1 MSSLTPRR
9 TRKAQLASS
18 GLGSHFVS
26 PRKARDKR
34 KTQTYVELPGAETK
48 RRRLL
53 DAMERLLKPQHEESH
68 PQLLAQAPPSDTVT
82 TEHMDT
88 DNLVVSEFHSDE
100 QPSLEISVSPVKRR
114 IVPDKSTNSL
124 YKNWIALIPT
134 LVDPVL
140 QYFRRTQG
148 KALEN
153 IHPVISACGKPSC
166 TPKRTTMMC
175 LFFDRFTSID
185 VLSCTCSTLQQVLV
199 HHGLFP
205 TAPSQP
211 RMAVS
216 VDLLSFYRA
225 LFERSCDAINALA
238 SALKNHYSRRG
249 YQMTDAQGEVIQDPF
264 RRGLGYAVQWY
275 DILQVEVERQ
285 VETVVQQHRDRILHG
300 RSTDEGGDIHVA
312 MDGNFHHRHRR
323 AAGDCPKF
331 YDPTYFLPKTF
342 VDTIG
347 RHIDTQRKRPVR
359 SHVPL
364 VPDEAVD
371 QCENAYEAADGKK
384 QKAAMD
390 SFDDTGIMA
399 LICRH
404 DIPLFFANIDSPG
417 EQQKYSVAL
426 LQHFFSLLPPEA
438 TVVALY
444 DVGCVLARTLSKHEI
459 LPKSITSRLRFAT
472 TAMHAYGHEWACQ
485 LVYNPRICVGL
496 GLSDGE
502 GTERLW
508 SRLVRLIGVERTS
521 SRQRRLWLIDR
532 QAVAIASE
540 MRTDLGDWIKRR
552 LRRGIKGQG
561 SAAQDALDQCEVSIE
576 ELQAEWS
583 QQRQSQLS
591 IRAQGVGHSL
601 SSPGR
606 SGRLR
611 QSIANH
617 QDDVGE
623 DMASDDTLEAL
634 ESLERG
640 HNRLMNKVEALYS
653 SLNVHDRFPELHGIN
668 LEFVRI
674 LLMARDLKMNI
685 EQSGGAQQALGL
697 MEDVWITPS
706 HGEVPWWLD
715 DTSTRDG
722 IRALLKRDRCRE
734 EQVRLGVEA
743 DNLCRFFGNEL
754 GALELALR
762 SPNSEPFAVLLQ
774 QRHANFICLQTR
786 WSNCLASSV
795 RFTNEVSK
803 AVAIATTLSGGSPNM
818 ALHWIN
824 ASMLVVSDSEGCDE
838 LPIVDPDHC
847 PQVDSEQAALA
858 DVLEGEMGA
867 IELDDDDSTNYGRDA
882 NANLLVDDFCVP
894 SQEPGVLDP
903 AKIFARIRPSHDR
916 IPRLEFDPKEIGILS
931 SPTACLNDTCIN
943 NCTILLWC
951 SQLNTSAARCAILST
966 HDLPRIR
973 YNAPD
978 DNIWRHTMWIRY
990 WEKDIWVL
998 PIHRPSGIGHWV
1010 MCVIQLS
1017 TKELYLFDS
1026 MGDRTPWQSDVKDIM
1041 RLIARFLAVVR
1052 QHGHHV
1058 HIDLAGWV
1066 ARPLNTKRLQNNDF
1080 DCGVWVLA
1088 AIFAVIRGSRV
1099 TGLHEQ
1105 DMGNLRRY
1113 VRSMVLAL
1121 PALSSY
1127 TFGHDLVSCACL
1139 QAANTSIELI
1149 PTYRN
1154 REGRG
1159 LNIGLGKTPEE
1170 HADPQI

>member
-88 DNLVVSEFHSDE
+88 DNLV
-100 QPSLEISVSPVKRR
+100 PSLEISVSPVKRR

-249 YQMTDAQGEVIQDPF
+249 YQMTDAQVTTDSSQGEVIQDPF

-285 VETVVQQHRDRILHG
+285 VETVVQQHRDRIAEFQASSRVSNSPLPTQCAPLLVQRCPACFAGILHG

-444 DVGCVLARTLSKHEI
+444 DVGCVLARTLSK
-459 LPKSITSRLRFAT
+459 
-472 TAMHAYGHEWACQ
+472 

-591 IRAQGVGHSL
+591 IRAHAPACLKKELDTVL
-601 SSPGR
+601 ALPGR

-617 QDDVGE
+617 QDD
-623 DMASDDTLEAL
+623 
-634 ESLERG
+634 
-640 HNRLMNKVEALYS
+640 
-653 SLNVHDRFPELHGIN
+653 LHGIN

-674 LLMARDLKMNI
+674 LLMARDLKMNWDKLDRAV
-685 EQSGGAQQALGL
+685 GGAQQALGTKLHQQTRKAISKRQPALMTAIRKFNSYCERLDSLYDTSWGIPLPAPLPTKLAELRSDPGL

-706 HGEVPWWLD
+706 HGEVPRWLD

-882 NANLLVDDFCVP
+882 NAVICWNLPENLLVDDFCVP

-903 AKIFARIRPSHDR
+903 AKIFARIRPSHDG

-943 NCTILLWC
+943 NCAILLWC

-1026 MGDRTPWQSDVKDIM
+1026 MGDRTPWQSDVKV
-1041 RLIARFLAVVR
+1041 RLIF
-1052 QHGHHV
+1052 
-1058 HIDLAGWV
+1058 
-1066 ARPLNTKRLQNNDF
+1066 
-1080 DCGVWVLA
+1080 
-1088 AIFAVIRGSRV
+1088 
-1099 TGLHEQ
+1099 
-1105 DMGNLRRY
+1105 
-1113 VRSMVLAL
+1113 
-1121 PALSSY
+1121 
-1127 TFGHDLVSCACL
+1127 
-1139 QAANTSIELI
+1139 
-1149 PTYRN
+1149 
-1154 REGRG
+1154 
-1159 LNIGLGKTPEE
+1159 
-1170 HADPQI
+1170 

>member
-1 MSSLTPRR
+1 M
-9 TRKAQLASS
+9 
-18 GLGSHFVS
+18 V
-26 PRKARDKR
+26 
-34 KTQTYVELPGAETK
+34 
-48 RRRLL
+48 
-53 DAMERLLKPQHEESH
+53 
-68 PQLLAQAPPSDTVT
+68 
-82 TEHMDT
+82 
-88 DNLVVSEFHSDE
+88 
-100 QPSLEISVSPVKRR
+100 
-114 IVPDKSTNSL
+114 
-124 YKNWIALIPT
+124 
-134 LVDPVL
+134 
-140 QYFRRTQG
+140 YFR
-148 KALEN
+148 
-153 IHPVISACGKPSC
+153 P
-166 TPKRTTMMC
+166 
-175 LFFDRFTSID
+175 
-185 VLSCTCSTLQQVLV
+185 
-199 HHGLFP
+199 
-205 TAPSQP
+205 APSQP

-275 DILQVEVERQ
+275 DILQVEVECQ
-285 VETVVQQHRDRILHG
+285 VETFQASSRVSNSPLPTQCAPLLVQRCPACFAGILHG

-591 IRAQGVGHSL
+591 IRAHA
-601 SSPGR
+601 PA
-606 SGRLR
+606 RLKKELDTVLALQADLDASDKALQTTR
-611 QSIANH
+611 TML
-617 QDDVGE
+617 E
-623 DMASDDTLEAL
+623 KDMASDDTLEAL

-640 HNRLMNKVEALYS
+640 HDRLMNKVEALYS

-674 LLMARDLKMNI
+674 LLMARDLKMNVRKRVI
-685 EQSGGAQQALGL
+685 ASFFEWDKLDRAVGGAQQALGNVSPALMTAIRKFNSYCERLDSLYDTSWGIPLPAPLPTKLAELRSDPGL

-706 HGEVPWWLD
+706 HGEVPRWLD

-882 NANLLVDDFCVP
+882 NAVICWNLPENLLVDDFCVP

-903 AKIFARIRPSHDR
+903 AKIFARIRPSHDG

-943 NCTILLWC
+943 NCAILLWC

-966 HDLPRIR
+966 HDLPHIR

-1041 RLIARFLAVVR
+1041 RLIARFLAVAR

-1105 DMGNLRRY
+1105 DMGHLRRY

-1127 TFGHDLVSCACL
+1127 S
-1139 QAANTSIELI
+1139 NTRS
-1149 PTYRN
+1149 TY
-1154 REGRG
+1154 
-1159 LNIGLGKTPEE
+1159 K
-1170 HADPQI
+1170 DSSQ